1 MIRSMIMAVI
11 TIGMSIYSFSQDN
24 VLLTNVHLKCSR
36 VYQDRYMNGRA
47 RSPEGYFQC
56 VRGGGVNFELDGIH
70 LERFMELVEVVSNNY
85 AAVAAD
91 WYSYE
96 TNEMVR
102 FTTLSAVG
110 YLGFNSYT
118 NFVTQLLDYNDS
130 TRTTNLWNS
139 IRFIS
144 DPYGTPME
152 FQLALNYES
161 AIASNQIL
169 RIKSCATLN
178 GATNTI
184 NWANKVLSGEWK
196 RSYLDEEA
204 TMGGL

>member
-1 MIRSMIMAVI
+1 MSKILGFIFLC
-11 TIGMSIYSFSQDN
+11 IGCKLISFADPN
-24 VLLTNVHLKCSR
+24 ILITNVYEKCLC
-36 VYQDRYMNGRA
+36 VFQDYRLQGYA
-47 RSPEGYFQC
+47 ITPEDRFLA

-70 LERFMELVEVVSNNY
+70 LERFMELVKVVSNNY
-85 AAVAAD
+85 VAVASD

-118 NFVTQLLDYNDS
+118 NFVNLLLDYNDN
-130 TRTTNLWNS
+130 THATNLWNS

-161 AIASNQIL
+161 VIASNQIL

-196 RSYLDEEA
+196 RDYLDEES

>member
-1 MIRSMIMAVI
+1 
-11 TIGMSIYSFSQDN
+11 
-24 VLLTNVHLKCSR
+24 
-36 VYQDRYMNGRA
+36 
-47 RSPEGYFQC
+47 
-56 VRGGGVNFELDGIH
+56 
-70 LERFMELVEVVSNNY
+70 MELVEVVSNNY